1 MSVALSKEDDGGG
14 SLKVGDG
21 EFDFGESTSRLS
33 SAAALELFELFEE
46 DVEEELF
53 SWAAFVGYFSK
64 GITFFW
70 I

>member
-1 MSVALSKEDDGGG
+1 LSVALSRDDDDGGG

-33 SAAALELFELFEE
+33 SAALELFELFEE